1 MRSTRGSAFV
11 FLHGLGDQGSSWRHL
26 EGKVTGVSKWLF
38 PNAPNVPV
46 TVNGGARCPSWFDMD
61 EIPVVATSSDKV
73 ADVKAS
79 VVKVHAMLKGL
90 EAEGF
95 ASESIYVGG
104 FSQGGAI
111 ALLACLT
118 YPRKLGGAAVLSGWL
133 MLRDE
138 LLAADSGLASP
149 ANASG
154 LRVFW
159 GHGEADGVVTYP
171 LQALGVA
178 QLRMM
183 GADVTAASYPG
194 MAHTACL
201 REFSDLNAWTSVSIA
216 AAAASAAAEST
227 PTTEAVTATAA
238 AGGDENEIDEKIEE
252 MYFAPGS
259 RVKLRGLRKAPAM
272 NGRMA
277 TVVRRVPASGR
288 IEVKIPSELDPS
300 NRRAPITWRRCAL
313 RAENLELIPCAT
325 DGEELPDDL
334 LGAKLVTC
342 PLCGEK
348 MEMAS
353 EEQCAAHMSECV
365 AFKKLYPGGEQG
377 FSGPEQADAM
387 LKELGL

>member
-1 MRSTRGSAFV
+1 MRSTHGSAFV

-26 EGKVTGVSKWLF
+26 EGKVAGVSKWLF

-159 GHGEADGVVTYP
+159 GHGEADGVVP
-171 LQALGVA
+171 LAEGRRVAVPRPVQAQVREQRGGEVPYLGVGGGARLDHQRHA
-178 QLRMM
+178 Q
-183 GADVTAASYPG
+183 D
-194 MAHTACL
+194 
-201 REFSDLNAWTSVSIA
+201 
-216 AAAASAAAEST
+216 
-227 PTTEAVTATAA
+227 
-238 AGGDENEIDEKIEE
+238 
-252 MYFAPGS
+252 
-259 RVKLRGLRKAPAM
+259 
-272 NGRMA
+272 GR
-277 TVVRRVPASGR
+277 RRV
-288 IEVKIPSELDPS
+288 V
-300 NRRAPITWRRCAL
+300 
-313 RAENLELIPCAT
+313 
-325 DGEELPDDL
+325 
-334 LGAKLVTC
+334 
-342 PLCGEK
+342 
-348 MEMAS
+348 
-353 EEQCAAHMSECV
+353 
-365 AFKKLYPGGEQG
+365 
-377 FSGPEQADAM
+377 
-387 LKELGL
+387 